1 MLYAR
6 CMHAVNEMY
15 VYCKTIGQTVM
26 DICLHDACMKSA
38 HCLHAVHHFAW
49 DIVGN
54 MVLST
59 QNNGFHTYFE
69 LGGLLQYMLHLK
81 SCSVEVLMFPG
92 ICMEENG
99 HKMEF

>member
-6 CMHAVNEMY
+6 CMHVVNEMY
-15 VYCKTIGQTVM
+15 VYCKTIGRTVM
-26 DICLHDACMKSA
+26 DICLHT
-38 HCLHAVHHFAW
+38 VHHFAW
-49 DIVGN
+49 DTVGN
-54 MVLST
+54 MVLSS

>member
-1 MLYAR
+1 MLSVR

-15 VYCKTIGQTVM
+15 VYCKTIGWTVM
-26 DICLHDACMKSA
+26 DICLHNAYMKSA
-38 HCLHAVHHFAW
+38 CCLHTVHHFAW
-49 DIVGN
+49 DTVGN